1 MAVSRMPFGVSCASF
16 EGPPRQSKAGF
27 ECYLQYFRRVH
38 RLHRHE
44 GYIFPEGLLGGSREP
59 FGNHLR
65 SLGVSSG
72 VPGSLLVLSW
82 RLLGVSQ
89 GILGTCSGSVLVVS
103 SCILLQLLAFFVW
116 ISLRTLAKSCFLK
129 IFVRDWCFCSIQK
142 KPRFLL
148 HALTGLSRGPFL
160 LLFVVLSRV
169 PLKIR
174 VHLSGRVS

>member
-1 MAVSRMPFGVSCASF
+1 MAVSKMPFGVSCPSF

-65 SLGVSSG
+65 GLGVCSG
-72 VPGSLLVLSW
+72 VPGA
-82 RLLGVSQ
+82 
-89 GILGTCSGSVLVVS
+89 
-103 SCILLQLLAFFVW
+103 LLA
-116 ISLRTLAKSCFLK
+116 SLRGLPGGPWDVFGERPGCVLLYIVAIAGIFCLDILAYPGEIVFLI

-142 KPRFLL
+142 KPRFPF
-148 HALTGLSRGPFL
+148 HALTGF
-160 LLFVVLSRV
+160 
-169 PLKIR
+169 
-174 VHLSGRVS
+174 

>member
-1 MAVSRMPFGVSCASF
+1 MAVSKMPFGVSCVSF
-16 EGPPRQSKAGF
+16 EGPPRQSKASF

-65 SLGVSSG
+65 GLGVSSG

-89 GILGTCSGSVLVVS
+89 GVLAKFSGSVLVVS
-103 SCILLQLLAFFVW
+103 SCIMLQLLAFFLQTKELADEWGSYLVSIELTLEFK
-116 ISLRTLAKSCFLK
+116 ISRS
-129 IFVRDWCFCSIQK
+129 Q
-142 KPRFLL
+142 
-148 HALTGLSRGPFL
+148 LSLGT
-160 LLFVVLSRV
+160 
-169 PLKIR
+169 
-174 VHLSGRVS
+174 